1 MKPQDDASHYVP
13 AHKVPQIDATSSVA
27 RFFAVLQDARAG
39 GALVLLPDSKSR
51 YVSGRALGTA
61 VLARAKTD
69 GTDAASE
76 LSIHTYLRA
85 LEQEVPVTATN
96 LHQQSEI
103 SALALGENAPYE
115 VHRVLEDGCVTGL
128 LFTHES
134 LRDSVLTNPP
144 VWICADGD
152 ENDQYDSGY
161 CSYCPEPLDRMKT
174 P

>member
-1 MKPQDDASHYVP
+1 
-13 AHKVPQIDATSSVA
+13 
-27 RFFAVLQDARAG
+27 LQDGRAG

-51 YVSGRALGTA
+51 YVSGRSLGTA

-69 GTDAASE
+69 GMKEASE
-76 LSIHTYLRA
+76 LSIHAYFSA
-85 LEQEVPVTATN
+85 LALTIPVTATN
-96 LHQQSEI
+96 LHPQSDI
-103 SALALGENAPYE
+103 SVLALGKDAPHE

-152 ENDQYDSGY
+152 ENDKYDSGY